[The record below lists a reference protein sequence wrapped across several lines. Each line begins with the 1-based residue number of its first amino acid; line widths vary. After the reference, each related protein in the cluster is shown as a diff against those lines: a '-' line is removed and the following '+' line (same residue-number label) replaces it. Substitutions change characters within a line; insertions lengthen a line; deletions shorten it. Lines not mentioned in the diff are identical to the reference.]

1 MEMNIAQDTS
11 GKKIAILSQFANR
24 HGLIAGATGTGKTV
38 TLQVLA
44 EQFSQ
49 IGVPVFVADIK
60 GDLSGVS
67 KAGEL
72 SPKMKERLDK
82 LKLDPP
88 SWFASP
94 VMFWDVFGNS
104 GHPVRTTLT
113 ELGPTLMSRLMDLN
127 ETQGS
132 VLQILF
138 RIADDAGLLLI
149 DLKDIDALLKTVLE
163 NLEKFKAQYG
173 HLSSASLG
181 AIQRSLLVL
190 EERGTKNFFGEPALD
205 IHDLIQTTST
215 GQGYINILAADQL
228 LQFPVAYSTFLLW
241 LLSELFEQLPEV
253 GDLDKPKLVFFFDE
267 AHLLFKDAP
276 RALLEKI
283 EQVVRLIR
291 SKGVGIYF
299 VTQSPSD
306 IPDSVLGQL
315 SHRIQHA
322 LRAFTPSDQ
331 KAVKVAAETLR
342 TNPRFSAAE
351 VITQLNIGEAL
362 ISVLDSSGSP
372 TVVERG
378 FILPPLG
385 KIGPITTD
393 ERKIKMNQ
401 SPVAGHYEKAVDRE
415 SAYEILKSRSQQISP
430 ETTPSQVDETNKSVL
445 NEILFGSVGPRGGR
459 KAGLV
464 EKVATSTARS
474 IANSVG
480 RELVRGV
487 LGSLLGKGSGRRR

>member
-1 MEMNIAQDTS
+1 MEMNIAQDFS

-24 HGLIAGATGTGKTV
+24 HGLIAGTTGTGKTV

-44 EQFSQ
+44 EQFSR

-67 KAGEL
+67 RAGTL
-72 SPKMKERLDK
+72 SAKMKERLDK
-82 LKLDPP
+82 LKFEEP
-88 SWFASP
+88 SWSAAP

-113 ELGPTLMSRLMDLN
+113 ELGPTLLSRLMDLN

-163 NLEKFKAQYG
+163 NLEKFKTQYG

-205 IHDLIQTTST
+205 IQDLIQTSST
-215 GQGYINILAADQL
+215 GQGYINILAADKL
-228 LQFPVAYSTFLLW
+228 LQFPVVYSTFLLW

-276 RALLEKI
+276 KALLEKI
-283 EQVVRLIR
+283 ELVMRLIR

-306 IPDSVLGQL
+306 IPESVLGQL
-315 SHRIQHA
+315 SHRVQHA

-342 TNPRFSAAE
+342 PNPKFSAAE
-351 VITQLNIGEAL
+351 TITQLNIGEAL
-362 ISVLDSSGSP
+362 ISVLDASGSP
-372 TVVERG
+372 TIVERG
-378 FILPPLG
+378 FILPPQG
-385 KIGPITTD
+385 QIGPITAD
-393 ERKIKMNQ
+393 ERKAKMDQ
-401 SPVAGHYEKAVDRE
+401 SPVAGHYEKAIDRE
-415 SAYEILKSRSQQISP
+415 SAYEILKARSQQTAS
-430 ETTPSQVDETNKSVL
+430 EAPSSRENEPNKSAL

-459 KAGLV
+459 KPGLV

-474 IANSVG
+474 IAHSVG